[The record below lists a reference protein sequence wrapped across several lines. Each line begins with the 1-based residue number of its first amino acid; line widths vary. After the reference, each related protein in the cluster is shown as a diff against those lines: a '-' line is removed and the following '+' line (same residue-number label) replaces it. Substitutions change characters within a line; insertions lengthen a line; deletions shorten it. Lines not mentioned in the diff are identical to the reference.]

1 MKVHTLNIDSSQRQS
16 NVYLYANTYVI
27 RLENPIYDVSQVKLV
42 SARIPTPQLTTCATN
57 KSFSVDGTV
66 ISLDETNYSSGTD
79 LASDLTIKLAPPE
92 SNVDSVVFD
101 TDTNGLVF
109 SNTTVGDNDFTFEF
123 HDGTN

>member
-109 SNTTVGDNDFTFEF
+109 SNTTVGLSLI
-123 HDGTN
+123 HI